1 MGFTFNS
8 IHSDTFR
15 IAVRTN
21 KIPYIPEKRQKTETV
36 QGRDGGYT
44 FEDSYNNIKIPVSCS
59 FTTDTLVERRK
70 TARAIAAWL
79 NTSVKPAILIFDY
92 EPDIEY
98 KVVKIINN
106 IEGAFRGAL
115 VPVDDF
121 DIEFE
126 CVPYQT
132 NTFSN
137 DNITWENMTSA
148 WMYADIE
155 WAGDYPL
162 TFIGGPNEEIHAI
175 LTNFGTYDADHIIT
189 ISTMGPN
196 SRVYIELQNYSPFEV
211 VIIYNIA
218 EDTPVYIDSKEKL
231 VYTIVNGVKVNKF
244 HDFAYS
250 EDFLKIRPGVS
261 DFKVYGTYDV
271 VVVGFNYKNTYL

>member
-1 MGFTFNS
+1 MGFTFNG
-8 IHSDTFR
+8 IHSDFFH
-15 IAVRTN
+15 IAVRTT

-44 FEDSYNNIKIPVSCS
+44 FEDGYNNIKIPVSCS

-70 TARAIAAWL
+70 TARRIASWL

-98 KVVKIINN
+98 KVTKIINN

-121 DIEFE
+121 DITFE
-126 CVPYQT
+126 CEPYQT

-148 WMYADIE
+148 WMDADIV
-155 WAGDYPL
+155 WNADYPSV
-162 TFIGGPNEEIHAI
+162 FSGGVNADIDAQ
-175 LTNFGTYDADHIIT
+175 LTNFGTHDADYILTILATGANNIVHVAVDNVLPYEWLTVSNIT
-189 ISTMGPN
+189 
-196 SRVYIELQNYSPFEV
+196 
-211 VIIYNIA
+211 
-218 EDTPVYIDSKEKL
+218 DKVYIDSKEKE

-244 HDFAYS
+244 QDF
-250 EDFLKIRPGVS
+250 DGTFINLRPGIINLGI
-261 DFKVYGTYDV
+261 YGTFTSV
-271 VVVGFNYKNTYL
+271 EVAFIYKNTYL